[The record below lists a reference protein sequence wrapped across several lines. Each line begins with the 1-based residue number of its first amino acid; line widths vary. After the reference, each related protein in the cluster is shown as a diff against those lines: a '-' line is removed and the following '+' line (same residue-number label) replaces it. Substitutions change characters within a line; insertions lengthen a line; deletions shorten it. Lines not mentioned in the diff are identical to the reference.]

1 MLSVKGCAA
10 SSAVLTRDRH
20 KTLKF
25 FFSSFFYVLL
35 SFYLAFAL
43 YNNDGHR
50 GGRPAVFSRKRFVT
64 VPQNNHLQEEKTLI
78 RVNSNAVVLI
88 CITARNA
95 SK

>member
-10 SSAVLTRDRH
+10 SSAALTRDRH
-20 KTLKF
+20 KALEF
-25 FFSSFFYVLL
+25 CFSFFYVL

-78 RVNSNAVVLI
+78 RVNSNTVVLI